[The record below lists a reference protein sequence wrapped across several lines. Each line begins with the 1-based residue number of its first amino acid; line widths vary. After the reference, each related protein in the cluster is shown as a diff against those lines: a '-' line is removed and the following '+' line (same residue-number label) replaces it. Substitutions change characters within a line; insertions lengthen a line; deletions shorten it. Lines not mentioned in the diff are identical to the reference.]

1 MILKYGLV
9 KAILVA
15 VIFGVILGVILG
27 VTKTEMPIWRNA
39 ILAPFLVI
47 IPIVL
52 CVLSIY
58 ALILLIK
65 ALKKYIDKNS

>member
-27 VTKTEMPIWRNA
+27 VTKTEMPIWGNA
-39 ILAPFLVI
+39 IFGAIVAPI
-47 IPIVL
+47 SI
-52 CVLSIY
+52 SIY
-58 ALILLIK
+58 TWSN
-65 ALKKYIDKNS
+65 KK

>member
-27 VTKTEMPIWRNA
+27 VTKTEMPIWGYA
-39 ILAPFLVI
+39 ILGGILAPI
-47 IPIVL
+47 
-52 CVLSIY
+52 SIGIY
-58 ALILLIK
+58 TWSN
-65 ALKKYIDKNS
+65 KK